1 MKRVVIKSVVSD
13 ADLKLNEKMAIVCGV
28 FLCDAT
34 KWNPR
39 LYRTFRHSLR
49 SGNWK
54 VAQAYRMVK

>member
-1 MKRVVIKSVVSD
+1 VKRVLRSVVSD

-28 FLCDAT
+28 FLCNMT
-34 KWNPR
+34 KGSPR

-54 VAQAYRMVK
+54 VTQAYRMVK